1 MYAPS
6 RVAAI
11 LKDGQAANRSRQA
24 NGRLQVI
31 LYMILLAAHL
41 AVVWLLPFFPT
52 QDGPS
57 HVYNLVVYR
66 DLLQGKGAW
75 DRFYVLNERSISNQ
89 GFFLIAYPLLSVLTP
104 GAAERA
110 FLSLYVFLLGAG
122 VPLFLRT
129 FGRPAL
135 PASFFLFVVVFNR
148 PLLTGF
154 YSNSI
159 GVPLLLL
166 AIAVVWKTRGRSWV
180 LRFPVIN
187 AAGFLLFAAHPIP
200 FGIFLLAIALLA
212 AVEAGDWRSRLGR
225 LIWLAFIASPCLS
238 LLACLLA
245 RGSAQPMERGVLSWW
260 QMFLELAFFSG
271 ASFSPVQLVP
281 GLAALLLFLAG
292 AARGVRRLWAPGEH
306 RFTAAFCGALLVIY
320 FVAPD
325 WLLGGGFFKMRLP
338 PLILLLALPLLET
351 ATARLS
357 GRHYAQLAVLIAVL
371 ALVVNIAVL
380 REQSLQVSR
389 FVCGLGLRAELPAGA
404 TFLTA
409 RFDQIPGWPPDSLL
423 HVSSYYGLRGAI
435 DLGNYA
441 GSPSYWP
448 YSQVRFREAF
458 SRVVAGQAYAH
469 PRAMDWSRYPQVQYL
484 LCWKATEEDR
494 TRLAVD
500 FSLYW
505 EEGGCPLTIWRK
517 K

>member
-1 MYAPS
+1 MLVPMYAPS

-180 LRFPVIN
+180 LLP
-187 AAGFLLFAAHPIP
+187 
-200 FGIFLLAIALLA
+200 
-212 AVEAGDWRSRLGR
+212 AGDRLAGRSRGGR
-225 LIWLAFIASPCLS
+225 LEKPARPLDLARLYREPLSVSPR
-238 LLACLLA
+238 LLACAGQRPAHGEGRAVLVANVSRTCIFLRRKFFARPTSSGA
-245 RGSAQPMERGVLSWW
+245 RGLAPLPGRSSKGSQEVVGAGRAPLHRRVLRRI
-260 QMFLELAFFSG
+260 
-271 ASFSPVQLVP
+271 
-281 GLAALLLFLAG
+281 AG
-292 AARGVRRLWAPGEH
+292 DL
-306 RFTAAFCGALLVIY
+306 FCG
-320 FVAPD
+320 P
-325 WLLGGGFFKMRLP
+325 
-338 PLILLLALPLLET
+338 
-351 ATARLS
+351 
-357 GRHYAQLAVLIAVL
+357 
-371 ALVVNIAVL
+371 
-380 REQSLQVSR
+380 
-389 FVCGLGLRAELPAGA
+389 
-404 TFLTA
+404 
-409 RFDQIPGWPPDSLL
+409 
-423 HVSSYYGLRGAI
+423 
-435 DLGNYA
+435 
-441 GSPSYWP
+441 
-448 YSQVRFREAF
+448 
-458 SRVVAGQAYAH
+458 
-469 PRAMDWSRYPQVQYL
+469 
-484 LCWKATEEDR
+484 
-494 TRLAVD
+494 
-500 FSLYW
+500 
-505 EEGGCPLTIWRK
+505 
-517 K
+517 

>member
-1 MYAPS
+1 
-6 RVAAI
+6 
-11 LKDGQAANRSRQA
+11 
-24 NGRLQVI
+24 
-31 LYMILLAAHL
+31 
-41 AVVWLLPFFPT
+41 
-52 QDGPS
+52 
-57 HVYNLVVYR
+57 
-66 DLLQGKGAW
+66 
-75 DRFYVLNERSISNQ
+75 
-89 GFFLIAYPLLSVLTP
+89 
-104 GAAERA
+104 
-110 FLSLYVFLLGAG
+110 
-122 VPLFLRT
+122 
-129 FGRPAL
+129 
-135 PASFFLFVVVFNR
+135 
-148 PLLTGF
+148 
-154 YSNSI
+154 
-159 GVPLLLL
+159 
-166 AIAVVWKTRGRSWV
+166 
-180 LRFPVIN
+180 
-187 AAGFLLFAAHPIP
+187 
-200 FGIFLLAIALLA
+200 
-212 AVEAGDWRSRLGR
+212 
-225 LIWLAFIASPCLS
+225 
-238 LLACLLA
+238 
-245 RGSAQPMERGVLSWW
+245 
-260 QMFLELAFFSG
+260 MFLELAFFSG

-423 HVSSYYGLRGAI
+423 HASSYYGLRGAI